1 MSVITVITKCT
12 VCILVITVTSF
23 FKYILEILV
32 LNKQPEQISSD
43 KRDTDITNKGTDFMN
58 SQQIKVEYSKELL
71 AEGKELK
78 ESVDPSVNEGD
89 EPPSKEAT
97 MIYLSDEGSKKLL
110 TEDKEQKESID
121 QSLNMEE
128 VDQHPIKDVETIPE
142 APAPP
147 VEFSKEDI
155 TDQTIDNAQDYQ
167 QQLQNGAEI
176 SLSDEG
182 SKELLAEGK
191 EVMESIDQSVNAEE
205 GDQHPVKAMPE
216 VPASEEFIKED
227 NTDQTIDN
235 AQEYQQQ
242 LKSKDSL
249 SIPRYRENYL

>member
-97 MIYLSDEGSKKLL
+97 MIYLSDEGSK
-110 TEDKEQKESID
+110 
-121 QSLNMEE
+121 
-128 VDQHPIKDVETIPE
+128 
-142 APAPP
+142 
-147 VEFSKEDI
+147 
-155 TDQTIDNAQDYQ
+155 
-167 QQLQNGAEI
+167 
-176 SLSDEG
+176 
-182 SKELLAEGK
+182 ELLAEGK

>member
-89 EPPSKEAT
+89 EPPSK
-97 MIYLSDEGSKKLL
+97 DEGSKKLL

>member
-58 SQQIKVEYSKELL
+58 SQQI
-71 AEGKELK
+71 
-78 ESVDPSVNEGD
+78 
-89 EPPSKEAT
+89 KEAT